1 MYYDIQDCMGFNN
14 SGDYIGERA
23 PESISIALKS
33 LAATEWP
40 AENVDSRYLHG
51 ILLAP

>member
-1 MYYDIQDCMGFNN
+1 VSYDIQDCIGFNN
-14 SGDYIGERA
+14 SDIGERA
-23 PESISIALKS
+23 PEPISIALKS